1 MELVGFSNMSNGRHE
16 KRGVKND
23 TKILGPDLWGL
34 GGGERI
40 NSQPGITGRHLGRGC
55 FAGATQALS
64 KVKTAPREL
73 GPGK

>member
-16 KRGVKND
+16 KRGVKM
-23 TKILGPDLWGL
+23 TPKFLAQTSGGV
-34 GGGERI
+34 GGERI
-40 NSQPGITGRHLGRGC
+40 NSQPGITGRHLSRGC